1 MLDVL
6 LPGVAG
12 ALLGAA
18 FMAIVW
24 QRDRGRLLRDAMRLE
39 VEREATAR
47 AAEAQRAAL
56 ADNQQQLR
64 DAFAALA
71 HAALADN
78 RRDFLTNAES
88 LFQPVRESLTRV
100 QERLADVDKAREG
113 SFRSV
118 ATSLQSL
125 AAAEEQLRATTQQ
138 LAEALRSPNVRGKW
152 GEIQLKRIVELAGML
167 AQCDFSEKPS
177 TTTTEGLRQTPD
189 LVIRLPGGA
198 NVVVD
203 AKVPI
208 DAYLAATNATSE
220 DVRARQLA
228 AHARQVRDHVRAL
241 GSKEYWRQFD
251 PAPEL
256 VVMFLPLEPLL
267 SVAFEQDG
275 GLLEEAARLHVIP
288 ATPMTLLALLKAVAY
303 GWQQQ
308 AVADNAREIQALGR
322 DLYERL
328 ATMTAHIEG
337 VGRNLHEAASSYNH
351 AISSLEQR
359 VLPAARRF
367 KDLGVGAG
375 KTLDT
380 LEPINP
386 ELRPIVKPELYGIA
400 DDDPPRSAP
409 GERLVADAADA
420 TEDDGERRL
429 AATSTRPS
437 D

>member
-6 LPGVAG
+6 LPGVVG

-18 FMAIVW
+18 FIAIAW
-24 QRDRGRLLRDAMRLE
+24 LRDRAELSQEVTRLRTEQD
-39 VEREATAR
+39 ATAR
-47 AAEAQRAAL
+47 AVQAERAAV

-71 HAALADN
+71 HGALADN
-78 RRDFLTNAES
+78 RRDFLTHAES

-100 QERLADVDKAREG
+100 QERLTEVDKAREG
-113 SFRSV
+113 SFQSV
-118 ATSLQSL
+118 AATLQSL
-125 AAAEEQLRATTQQ
+125 AAAEEQLRTTTRQ

-152 GEIQLKRIVELAGML
+152 GEVQLKRIVELAGML

-177 TTTTEGLRQTPD
+177 ATTPEGQRQIPD
-189 LVIRLPGGA
+189 LVIHLPGGA
-198 NVVVD
+198 SVVVD

-208 DAYLAATNATSE
+208 DAYLAATNATTE
-220 DVRARQLA
+220 DERSRQLA
-228 AHARQVRDHVRAL
+228 AHARQVRDHVHRL

-275 GLLEEAARLHVIP
+275 GLLEDAAREHVIP

-308 AVADNAREIQALGR
+308 AVADNAREVQALGR

-328 ATMTAHIEG
+328 ATMAGHIEG
-337 VGRNLHEAASSYNH
+337 IGRNLHEAASSYNR
-351 AISSLEQR
+351 AVSSLEQR

-367 KDLGVGAG
+367 KDLGVDAG
-375 KTLDT
+375 KTLEP
-380 LEPINP
+380 LEPIQA
-386 ELRPIVKPELYGIA
+386 ELRPFVRPELLGEG
-400 DDDPPRSAP
+400 DDEPPRAAP
-409 GERLVADAADA
+409 AGYDEADGREETA
-420 TEDDGERRL
+420 GPRL

>member
-6 LPGVAG
+6 LPGVVG

-18 FMAIVW
+18 LIAIVW
-24 QRDRGRLLRDAMRLE
+24 LRDRATLLRDVTRLE
-39 VEREATAR
+39 VERDSTAR
-47 AAEAQRAAL
+47 AAEAERTAL

-71 HAALADN
+71 HSALADN

-100 QERLADVDKAREG
+100 QERLVDVDKAREG

-125 AAAEEQLRATTQQ
+125 GAAQEQLRATTQQ

-167 AQCDFSEKPS
+167 SQCDFSEKPS
-177 TTTTEGLRQTPD
+177 TTTAEGQRQTPD

-198 NVVVD
+198 SVVVD

-208 DAYLAATNATSE
+208 DAYLAATNATS
-220 DVRARQLA
+220 DDARARQLT

-241 GSKEYWRQFD
+241 GSKEYWRRFD

-275 GLLEEAARLHVIP
+275 ALLEEAARHNVIP

-351 AISSLEQR
+351 AVSSLEQR

-367 KDLGVGAG
+367 KDLGVDAG

-380 LEPINP
+380 LEPITP
-386 ELRPIVKPELYGIA
+386 ELRPIVKPELFGVVEDA
-400 DDDPPRSAP
+400 SSNEAP
-409 GERLVADAADA
+409 AARNLPDAAA
-420 TEDDGERRL
+420 ERPL